1 MTLTGDPNPEPEIG
15 EKPTVHSTSPN
26 IFGIILRSPCHSL
39 RRHGLLFSCRKI
51 ALSLFSSDLWE
62 SARILHIVIAEAK
75 TKVSANARTSSAQ
88 SDFKVYLTC
97 GPSNHSH
104 SPSTIPPTTLL
115 TISLFAGIIRS
126 TSRCCFCWVHYAE
139 AYVYR

>member
-1 MTLTGDPNPEPEIG
+1 VTRTLN
-15 EKPTVHSTSPN
+15 
-26 IFGIILRSPCHSL
+26 LRSVRNLPFTPLLQIYSASSSAPRAILYL
-39 RRHGLLFSCRKI
+39 RYGLIFSCRKI
-51 ALSLFSSDLWE
+51 ALSLFSSDFWE
-62 SARILHIVIAEAK
+62 SARIPHIVIAEAK
-75 TKVSANARTSSAQ
+75 NKVSANARTSSAQ
-88 SDFKVYLTC
+88 SDFEVSLTC